1 MTTITPNERPA
12 EPGDASA
19 DARLN
24 RFLAMCGL
32 GARRKVEEL
41 ISAGRVRVDGKVVLL
56 PGFRVEPR
64 MSVTVDGGPVRPQ
77 RLRYLVMNKPEG
89 VVCAVKDDRSPT
101 VLGLLP
107 AEFDDV
113 RLFPVG
119 RLDRDSRGLL
129 ILTNDGGF
137 AQEVLHPSRRIL
149 RGYEALLDMP
159 ITRADVRRC
168 MAGAVL
174 DGRLVKP
181 VNVLL
186 MDRAPKGCW
195 ISVVLAEGLK
205 REVRRMVAAI
215 DREVV
220 ELVRKRIGKMELRD
234 LPPGEFVEMTRGAL
248 WHSIRTGGIV

>member
-12 EPGDASA
+12 EQGDASA
-19 DARLN
+19 GARLN

-56 PGFRVEPR
+56 PGFRVEPG

-113 RLFPVG
+113 RLFPAG
-119 RLDRDSRGLL
+119 RLDRDSCGLL
-129 ILTNDGGF
+129 ILTNDGGL
-137 AQEVLHPSRRIL
+137 AQEVLHRPRGIL
-149 RGYEALLDMP
+149 CG
-159 ITRADVRRC
+159 
-168 MAGAVL
+168 
-174 DGRLVKP
+174 
-181 VNVLL
+181 
-186 MDRAPKGCW
+186 
-195 ISVVLAEGLK
+195 
-205 REVRRMVAAI
+205 
-215 DREVV
+215 
-220 ELVRKRIGKMELRD
+220 
-234 LPPGEFVEMTRGAL
+234 
-248 WHSIRTGGIV
+248 